1 MTTVASATAPD
12 GSNLIGASGW
22 TFTVVNPLSQFR
34 VGHPLGDVFVG
45 AWSAGINGTVVTRRA
60 FFNFGTTQYSMQ
72 ENSSYNQ
79 IDFYNLSNTQAG
91 YGTGNSTLTFYL
103 CAKS

>member
-1 MTTVASATAPD
+1 
-12 GSNLIGASGW
+12 
-22 TFTVVNPLSQFR
+22 VVNPVSQFR
-34 VGHPLGDVFVG
+34 VSHPLGDVFIG
-45 AWSAGINGTVVTRRA
+45 AYTAGINGAVVTRRT

-72 ENSSYNQ
+72 ENSTYTQ

-103 CAKS
+103 VSKS